1 MENIAFALLVTGPIF
16 LMIIGGYLLSRQG
29 VLRKGFFD
37 DAMVLV
43 FNVML
48 PALLFDSIYSSSANP
63 THEIPL
69 LTAGILGTCVIIP
82 IAWLMARPIAV
93 KDRSAF
99 IQGAFRGNVA
109 IVGLAWVEKAFGA
122 SGVSHSAVLVAALT
136 IQFNI
141 FAVILFVF
149 YNEEKKF
156 GPRLLLTELTKN
168 PLLIG
173 VFLAILCRV
182 LDFKVPQVVLDTVKI
197 LGSASLPLGLICI
210 GASMRLGQLLRSS
223 PTALTSSALKL
234 IGVPILSVLIGWA
247 MGMSPTYLGYLMLIT
262 GSPCAISAFV
272 MAHTMGGNSQLA
284 ANIIG
289 LSTVLSVI
297 SASIGLALLKVYI
310 K

>member
-1 MENIAFALLVTGPIF
+1 MENISFALLVTGPIF
-16 LMIIGGYLLSRQG
+16 LMIIGGYLLTRQG
-29 VLRKGFFD
+29 MLHKSFID
-37 DAMVLV
+37 DATVLV

-48 PALLFDSIYSSSANP
+48 PALLFDSIYSSNAKPSE
-63 THEIPL
+63 EIPL
-69 LTAGILGTCVIIP
+69 LTAGILGTFAIIP
-82 IAWLMARPIAV
+82 ISWLMARPITV

-109 IVGLAWVEKAFGA
+109 IVGLAWVEKAFGE

-136 IQFNI
+136 IQFNV

-156 GPRLLLTELTKN
+156 SLGLLLKELAKN
-168 PLLIG
+168 PLIIG

-182 LDFKVPQVVLDTVKI
+182 LDIKVPQMVLDTVKI
-197 LGSASLPLGLICI
+197 LGSASLPMGLICI
-210 GASMRLGQLLRSS
+210 GASMKLGQLLRSS
-223 PTALTSSALKL
+223 PTALTSSVLKL
-234 IGVPILSVLIGWA
+234 LGVPILSVLIGWA
-247 MGMSPTYLGYLMLIT
+247 LGMSPTYLGYLMLIT

-284 ANIIG
+284 ANIVG

-310 K
+310 

>member
-16 LMIIGGYLLSRQG
+16 LMIIGGYLLARQG
-29 VLRKGFFD
+29 MLRKSFFD
-37 DAMVLV
+37 DATVLV
-43 FNVML
+43 FNILL
-48 PALLFDSIYSSSANP
+48 PALLFDSLYSSSAKP
-63 THEIPL
+63 SHEAPL
-69 LTAGILGTCVIIP
+69 LIAGVLGTFAIMP
-82 IAWLMARPIAV
+82 IAWLTARPITV

-109 IVGLAWVEKAFGA
+109 IVGLAWVEKAFGPA
-122 SGVSHSAVLVAALT
+122 GVSHSAVLVAALT

-141 FAVILFVF
+141 FAVMLFVF
-149 YNEEKKF
+149 YNEEKEF
-156 GPRLLLTELTKN
+156 GPRLLLTELVKN

-182 LDFKVPQVVLDTVKI
+182 LNIKVPQMVLDTVKI

-210 GASMRLGQLLRSS
+210 GASMKLGQLLRSS
-223 PTALTSSALKL
+223 TTALTSSLLKL
-234 IGVPILSVLIGWA
+234 IVVPILSVTIGWA

-262 GSPCAISAFV
+262 GSPCGISAFV

-310 K
+310 